1 MPILNLKLTAT
12 EKPPSRAQIEA
23 CHHWIFLLA
32 GTLTVAEIMALP
44 FGRELMQRHREM
56 AKRVKETDPVTLDLP
71 NKQSSR
77 VAFASPVPGI
87 SAFNLLELARKLT
100 AVHSQTPSTRLGLLV
115 YGFAPKAAERMA
127 EGLVAAVW
135 AAAAPMPS
143 FKQDAPPGPGWRQVS
158 LYGIKPRDGFRRTRA
173 EAEGNAVARSFSML
187 PSNLLNPGRYVKEAR
202 QLAREHG
209 WRFEFLDLSTLRRRK
224 AGAFLAVAQGSAAR
238 DAGIVHLRYR
248 PKSGNPRR
256 SLALVGKGICY
267 DTGGVNLKSA
277 RHMFGMHEDMQGSA
291 VALGTLIALTQCRA
305 NYSIDCYLA
314 IAMNEIGSR
323 AYKPN
328 DVITAMDGTTI
339 EIVDTDAEGRLVL
352 ADALA
357 LACGRKPGLIIDY
370 ATLTGDCTRAL
381 GNGYSG
387 VFTNREPY
395 LPLLIAAGK
404 DSGER
409 VWPFPMDADYDRH
422 LESRIADIKQCAIKD
437 GTDHILAAR
446 FLQRFVKH
454 DIAWVHVDLSA
465 GNHKGGLAHVPTDV
479 TGFGIRFTLNL
490 LLDKKIL

>member
-12 EKPPSRAQIEA
+12 EKLPAGAQLEA
-23 CHHWIFLLA
+23 CRQWIFLLA
-32 GTLTVAEIMALP
+32 RTLTVAEIMALP
-44 FGRELMQRHREM
+44 FGQSLMQRHRDVI
-56 AKRVKETDPVTLDLP
+56 KQIKETDPITLDLP
-71 NKQSSR
+71 NKESSR
-77 VAFASPVPGI
+77 VAFASADPGI

-100 AVHSQTPSTRLGLLV
+100 AVHAQTASPRLGLLV
-115 YGFAPKAAERMA
+115 YGFAPEVAERMA
-127 EGLVAAVW
+127 EALVAAVW

-143 FKQDAPPGPGWRQVS
+143 FKQNGSAGPGWRRV
-158 LYGIKPRDGFRRTRA
+158 LLHGIKPRHGYRRTRA
-173 EAEGNAVARSFSML
+173 EAEGNAVARSLSML
-187 PSNLLNPGRYVKEAR
+187 PSNLLDPGRYVKKVR
-202 QLAREHG
+202 QLAREYD
-209 WRFEFLDLSTLRRRK
+209 WRFEFMDLPALRRRK

-248 PKSGNPRR
+248 PESGNPRR

-267 DTGGVNLKSA
+267 DTGGVNLKSS
-277 RHMFGMHEDMQGSA
+277 RGMFGMHEDMQGSA
-291 VALGTLIALTQCRA
+291 VALGTLIALTQCQARF
-305 NYSIDCYLA
+305 NIDCYLA

-328 DVITAMDGTTI
+328 DVITAMDGATI

-352 ADALA
+352 ADTLVLA
-357 LACGRKPGLIIDY
+357 SGHKPGLIIDY

-387 VFTNREPY
+387 VFSNREHY

-409 VWPFPMDADYDRH
+409 VWPFPMDADYDRR

-454 DIAWVHVDLSA
+454 DTAWVHVDLSA
-465 GNHKGGLAHVPTDV
+465 GNHRGGLAHVPTDI

-490 LLDKKIL
+490 LLDKNIL